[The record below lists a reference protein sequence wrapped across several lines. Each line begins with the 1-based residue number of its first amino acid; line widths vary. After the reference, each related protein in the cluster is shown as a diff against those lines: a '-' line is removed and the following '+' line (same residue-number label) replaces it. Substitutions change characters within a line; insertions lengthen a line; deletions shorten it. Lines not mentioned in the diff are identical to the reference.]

1 MLTKRFADIHR
12 WRDMIAL
19 GIAQTEACGYIAQ
32 GDVLVITAGIP
43 INQAGGINSI
53 RIQTVGED

>member
-1 MLTKRFADIHR
+1 
-12 WRDMIAL
+12 MIAL